1 MSETPVAF
9 TAEVVNKTLESKVQN
24 VLDTKTECLKA
35 PCTVDVKHPK
45 PSSSVT
51 EKEVKPTIPIVV
63 PTVYCDDPLVNAEV
77 IRIKEERARAL
88 REEAERQAQ
97 AMARAIVLEEERK
110 QAERQAQVR
119 AQAEIVINSEKFEA
133 LTEAEKN
140 ELYMDY
146 YISSGNVSRFFN
158 KYPYMVN
165 LMNKYNISQRSVDY
179 KKKCEE
185 EKQILA
191 RIQEEQR
198 QRELQLERERIAAEV
213 RRKEEERIRKER
225 FEKFERDLNEVDREI
240 QILEENIQRAKQRKA
255 QIIVDNI

>member
-9 TAEVVNKTLESKVQN
+9 TAEVVNKTIESKTNPVPLPTLPVN
-24 VLDTKTECLKA
+24 PKTFGPGLPSNPNIESLE
-35 PCTVDVKHPK
+35 PK
-45 PSSSVT
+45 SP
-51 EKEVKPTIPIVV
+51 
-63 PTVYCDDPLVNAEV
+63 VYCDDPLVNAEV

-97 AMARAIVLEEERK
+97 SMARAIVLEEERK
-110 QAERQAQVR
+110 QAERQRQIR
-119 AQAEIVINSEKFEA
+119 EQAEIVINSEKFEA

-140 ELYMDY
+140 EMYMDY
-146 YISSGNVSRFFN
+146 YIINGSNRNSNTTKNIFIK

-165 LMNKYNISQRSVDY
+165 LIDKYNIHQRSVDY

-198 QRELQLERERIAAEV
+198 QRELQLEHERIAAEV
-213 RRKEEERIRKER
+213 RRVEEERIRKEKR
-225 FEKFERDLNEVDREI
+225 EKYERDINEVNRKI
-240 QILEENIQRAKQRKA
+240 QILEENIQRAKQHKA
-255 QIIVDNI
+255 QIIADNM